1 MAERLASFQRHGR
14 EKLEYES
21 PTASPAAT
29 ASTESWKLRASE
41 SATPPAWIDQS
52 AAGTGLASDVS
63 GSESRPTWPAAQSA
77 SQLAR
82 ARRAMRPCFHSASA
96 YHA

>member
-1 MAERLASFQRHGR
+1 MRIPKVSLAALLAGMVFLLQGCQKDEPAVTEEVAEPEVVEEL
-14 EKLEYES
+14 
-21 PTASPAAT
+21 
-29 ASTESWKLRASE
+29 
-41 SATPPAWIDQS
+41 PPAWIDQS